1 MHLDM
6 HSYFIEIV
14 CWKHKA
20 QVPALL
26 CVLFIS
32 WNVPPR
38 GINIADQTHISPH
51 DIAKNIDPRRS
62 SRQTVTNDM
71 TGIWHENQWPVG
83 CRWLPLVADQRQTQY
98 HFGYRE
104 RGRQHVKPFP
114 GKVLRPWQRLNG
126 CCLNNSKTW
135 LCLHASR
142 PPNCFDLY
150 GHPDGMQCIKC
161 AYTAAAVAFC
171 TWHWLSL
178 FALFITFL
186 KAETIGKSFSRTFV
200 RAGEWQSCYVD

>member
-1 MHLDM
+1 MHLGM

-104 RGRQHVKPFP
+104 RGRESLRETTCKAIS
-114 GKVLRPWQRLNG
+114 GKG
-126 CCLNNSKTW
+126 S
-135 LCLHASR
+135 
-142 PPNCFDLY
+142 
-150 GHPDGMQCIKC
+150 
-161 AYTAAAVAFC
+161 AAL
-171 TWHWLSL
+171 T
-178 FALFITFL
+178 
-186 KAETIGKSFSRTFV
+186 KAEWVLFEQQQDLAMFACKPTAQLFWSLWTSRWNAMHKMCIYGRGRGILHLALT
-200 RAGEWQSCYVD
+200 

>member
-1 MHLDM
+1 MILQKTSILVGLRDKRWPM
-6 HSYFIEIV
+6 TWQASGM
-14 CWKHKA
+14 
-20 QVPALL
+20 
-26 CVLFIS
+26 
-32 WNVPPR
+32 R
-38 GINIADQTHISPH
+38 
-51 DIAKNIDPRRS
+51 
-62 SRQTVTNDM
+62 TNDLLVA
-71 TGIWHENQWPVG
+71 VG
-83 CRWLPLVADQRQTQY
+83 CRWLPTNDRRNIISAIE
-98 HFGYRE
+98 RE
-104 RGRQHVKPFP
+104 GERVWGRQHVKPFP